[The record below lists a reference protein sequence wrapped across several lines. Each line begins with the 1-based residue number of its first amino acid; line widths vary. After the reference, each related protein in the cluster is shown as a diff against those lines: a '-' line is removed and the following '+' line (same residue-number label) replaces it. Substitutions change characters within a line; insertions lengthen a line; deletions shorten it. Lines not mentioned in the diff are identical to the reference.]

1 MDLGIA
7 GRVALVSAS
16 STGIGRA
23 VALALAAEGCRVALC
38 ARRRGPLAEAAA
50 AIERETRAE
59 VLGITADVTVPADI
73 SRTVREVQGRFGP
86 IDILV
91 NNAGGPPPGG
101 FDETSPEA
109 WDEAFRLTLR
119 SAVLLCREV
128 VPGMKER
135 RWGRVV
141 NLASIS
147 VKQPIDGLILSN
159 SIRAG
164 VAGFGKTLA
173 TECAPYNVLVNT
185 LCPGY
190 ILTERLTE
198 LAEVRAAKAGV
209 SVEDMMSTMKSN
221 VPVRR
226 IGAPEE
232 IASVAAFLCSERAS
246 YVTGT
251 VLQVDGGLCRSLL

>member
-109 WDEAFRLTLR
+109 WDDAFRLTLR